1 MNWFYDDRKKPE
13 SDVQLFQYLND
24 DYTYA
29 LEYIEVLEEELATVD
44 PETSIYSEMV
54 RHIGILKD
62 EADGI
67 KADIDE
73 LDEEL
78 SKVFA

>member
-1 MNWFYDDRKKPE
+1 MNWFHDDRKKPE
-13 SDVQLFQYLND
+13 SDVQLFQHLND

-44 PETSIYSEMV
+44 PETNIYSEMV
-54 RHIGILKD
+54 RHISVLKA

>member
-13 SDVQLFQYLND
+13 SDVQLFQHLND

-29 LEYIEVLEEELATVD
+29 LEYIEVL

-54 RHIGILKD
+54 RHISVLKD

>member
-13 SDVQLFQYLND
+13 SDVQLFQQLND

-44 PETSIYSEMV
+44 PETNIHSEMV
-54 RHIGILKD
+54 RHISDLKD